1 MRRLF
6 HLSALAGLLLAAF
19 GSATTW
25 WIATLASGA
34 DIDVPGTNASALLW
48 SVGAVVLAAYGLQ
61 FTLRGIARRIT
72 AVLQAASGIGF
83 SAVALSVAAEPLSS
97 ALEGITAATGI
108 AGSNALLLVDVVEVT
123 GWHFSAVVAG
133 ILLATSGV
141 LGTVM
146 GDRVTTSDRFD
157 RHPPSGSLED
167 SVSAWDSLSDGT
179 DPTQR

>member
-6 HLSALAGLLLAAF
+6 HLFALSGLLLAAF

-25 WIATLASGA
+25 WIASLASGA
-34 DIDVPGTNASALLW
+34 AVDVSGTTASALLW

-61 FTLRGIARRIT
+61 FTLRGIARRVT
-72 AVLQAASGIGF
+72 AVLQAAGGIGF
-83 SAVALSVAAEPLSS
+83 SAVALSVAANPLSS
-97 ALEGITAATGI
+97 ALEGITAATGV
-108 AGSNALLLVDVVEVT
+108 AGSNALLLVDAVEMT

-141 LGTVM
+141 LGGVM
-146 GDRVTTSDRFD
+146 GDRATTSDRFD
-157 RHPPSGSLED
+157 RHSPSGSLED

>member
-6 HLSALAGLLLAAF
+6 HLFALAGLLLAAF

-25 WIATLASGA
+25 WSATLESGVA
-34 DIDVPGTNASALLW
+34 IEVSGTNASALLW

-61 FTLRGIARRIT
+61 FTLRGTARRVT
-72 AVLQAASGIGF
+72 GFLQAAGGIGF
-83 SAVALSVAAEPLSS
+83 SAVALSVAADPLSS
-97 ALEGITAATGI
+97 ALEGITA
-108 AGSNALLLVDVVEVT
+108 VT
-123 GWHFSAVVAG
+123 GVAVLAG
-133 ILLATSGV
+133 MLLAASGV
-141 LGTVM
+141 LGSVM
-146 GDRVTTSDRFD
+146 KDTATTSDRFV

>member
-6 HLSALAGLLLAAF
+6 HLFALAGLLLAAF

-25 WIATLASGA
+25 WSATLESGVA
-34 DIDVPGTNASALLW
+34 IEVSGTNASALLW

-61 FTLRGIARRIT
+61 FTLRGTARRVT
-72 AVLQAASGIGF
+72 GFLQAAGGIGF
-83 SAVALSVAAEPLSS
+83 SAV
-97 ALEGITAATGI
+97 TGV

-123 GWHFSAVVAG
+123 GWHFSAVLAG
-133 ILLATSGV
+133 MLLAASGV
-141 LGTVM
+141 LGSVM
-146 GDRVTTSDRFD
+146 KDTGTTSDRFD

>member
-6 HLSALAGLLLAAF
+6 HLLALAGLLLAAF

-25 WIATLASGA
+25 WSATLESGVA
-34 DIDVPGTNASALLW
+34 IEVSGTNASALLW

-61 FTLRGIARRIT
+61 FTLRGTARRVT
-72 AVLQAASGIGF
+72 GFLQAAGGIGF
-83 SAVALSVAAEPLSS
+83 SAVALSVAADPLSS
-97 ALEGITAATGI
+97 ALEGITAVTGV

-123 GWHFSAVVAG
+123 GWHFSAVLAG
-133 ILLATSGV
+133 MLLAASGV
-141 LGTVM
+141 LGSVM
-146 GDRVTTSDRFD
+146 RDTATTSDRFD